1 MSSLKFKPPH
11 YEFVLDMAL
20 EMTNTD
26 NNQSYWASYNQL
38 REVCEKHEGT
48 LLDHAFQWETLAD
61 FTSDKSE
68 AINLYLK
75 ALDLANNSE
84 QLEYIASIS
93 LSLAELYLDL
103 GQNDAVKIYIETANE
118 ASKQTSDLSLRTE
131 ISEFLLSFNQNI
143 T

>member
-1 MSSLKFKPPH
+1 VPPLKFKPPH

-26 NNQSYWASYNQL
+26 SNQSYWASYNQL

-103 GQNDAVKIYIETANE
+103 GQNDAVKIYIDTANE

-131 ISEFLLSFNQNI
+131 ISEFLLSFNQNV

>member
-1 MSSLKFKPPH
+1 
-11 YEFVLDMAL
+11 MAL

>member
-1 MSSLKFKPPH
+1 MPPLKFKPPH
-11 YEFVLDMAL
+11 YEFILDIAL

-48 LLDHAFQWETLAD
+48 ILDHAFQWETLAD

-75 ALDLANNSE
+75 ALALAKNSE
-84 QLEYIASIS
+84 EQDYIASIS
-93 LSLAELYLDL
+93 FGLAELYLDL
-103 GQNDAVKIYIETANE
+103 GQNEKVRIYIDTAND
-118 ASKQTSDLSLRTE
+118 ASEQTSDLSLRTE
-131 ISEFLLSFNQNI
+131 IIDFLLSFNQNA

>member
-1 MSSLKFKPPH
+1 
-11 YEFVLDMAL
+11 MAL

-26 NNQSYWASYNQL
+26 SNQSYWASYNQL

-103 GQNDAVKIYIETANE
+103 GQNDAVKIYIDTANE

-131 ISEFLLSFNQNI
+131 ISEFLLSFNQNV

>member
-1 MSSLKFKPPH
+1 
-11 YEFVLDMAL
+11 MAL
-20 EMTNTD
+20 EMTNTES
-26 NNQSYWASYNQL
+26 NQSYWASYNQL

-48 LLDHAFQWETLAD
+48 LLNHAFQWETLAD

>member
-1 MSSLKFKPPH
+1 
-11 YEFVLDMAL
+11 MAL

-38 REVCEKHEGT
+38 RGVCEKHEGT

-103 GQNDAVKIYIETANE
+103 GQNEAVKIYIDTANE
-118 ASKQTSDLSLRTE
+118 VSKQTSDLSLRTE
-131 ISEFLLSFNQNI
+131 ISEFLLSFNQNV

>member
-1 MSSLKFKPPH
+1 LKFKPPH

-20 EMTNTD
+20 EMTNTES
-26 NNQSYWASYNQL
+26 NQSYWASYNQL

-48 LLDHAFQWETLAD
+48 LLNHAFQWETLAD